1 MLVSSFARYLYRLF
15 LIRVYSRK
23 SAATFVALA
32 LLASVFVVDAQRRTP
47 NVRPVANRAS
57 ADAAGIY
64 NVRAFGAKGN
74 GTTLDTPAINKAIET
89 AAAAGGGTVRFPAGS
104 YLSVSIRLKSNI
116 TLYLDQGATI
126 VAAET
131 SKGFKYDPPEPNPW
145 DAYQDFGH
153 SHWHNS
159 LIWGE
164 NLENVSIIGPG
175 LIWGKGLVRS
185 GNGSR
190 TREQND
196 ALNKAR
202 SSEPPSPFGYPNPR
216 DAVEPGWGNKAI
228 SLKLCRNVLIR
239 DISILHGGHFAIL
252 ATGVDNLTIDNVK
265 IDTNRDGIDIDA
277 CRNVRISNCSIN
289 SPFDDGI
296 CTKSSFALGFAR
308 ATENVTITNC
318 QVTGY
323 DEGTFLDGTYKRDYK
338 QYSHNS
344 PTGRIKFGTESNG
357 GFKNITISNCV
368 FDYSR
373 GFALESVDG
382 GLLEDVTISNITMR
396 DIVNPPFFLRL
407 GNRARGPK
415 ETTTVGALRRIL
427 ISNVVIYNADPK
439 YASIISGIP
448 GHDIEDVTFNNIR
461 IYYQGGGTKE
471 QAALEPPEK
480 EQDYPEPVMF
490 GEMPAYGFFIRHVK
504 GLEMSNIEVNY
515 MKEDLRPAFV
525 LNDVKGADFFR
536 VRAQHAPDVPTFTFL
551 NVENFSIQ
559 QSASLPDTRHDRIKQ
574 GKL

>member
-1 MLVSSFARYLYRLF
+1 MNNKKLLLSALVF
-15 LIRVYSRK
+15 
-23 SAATFVALA
+23 A
-32 LLASVFVVDAQRRTP
+32 LLASFLVAEGQRRVP
-47 NVRPVANRAS
+47 RQIGAS
-57 ADAAGIY
+57 SAKADATGVY
-64 NVRAFGAKGN
+64 NVKAFGAKGD
-74 GTTLDTPAINKAIET
+74 GVTLDTPAINKAIET
-89 AAAAGGGTVRFPAGS
+89 AAAAGGGTVRFPAGN
-104 YLSVSIRLKSNI
+104 YLSVSIRLKSHI

-126 VAAET
+126 VAAEP

-164 NLENVSIIGPG
+164 NLENVAILGPG

-185 GNGSR
+185 GGQSR
-190 TREQND
+190 TKEQND
-196 ALNKAR
+196 ALNQAR
-202 SSEPPSPFGYPNPR
+202 ANEPASPFGYPNPR

-228 SLKLCRNVLIR
+228 SLKLARNVLIR

-277 CRNVRISNCSIN
+277 CRNVRISNCSVN
-289 SPFDDGI
+289 SPFDDAI
-296 CTKSSFALGFAR
+296 CPKSSFALGFAR

-323 DEGTFLDGTYKRDYK
+323 DEGTFLDGTYKREYDR
-338 QYSHNS
+338 YSHNS

-357 GFKNITISNCV
+357 GFKNITISNCI

-407 GNRARGPK
+407 GNRARGPQ
-415 ETTTVGALRRIL
+415 ESTAVGKLRRIL
-427 ISNVVIYNADPK
+427 ISNVVVFNADPK

-448 GHDIEDVTFNNIR
+448 GHDIEDVKFNNVR
-461 IYYQGGGTKE
+461 IYYQGGGTKQ

-480 EQDYPEPVMF
+480 EKDYPEPVMF

-504 GLEMSNIEVNY
+504 GLEMNNVELSY
-515 MKEDLRPAFV
+515 RKEDLRPAFV

-536 VRAQHAPDVPTFTFL
+536 VKAQHAPDVPTFTLL
-551 NVENFSIQ
+551 NVENFNIH
-559 QSASLPDTRHDRIKQ
+559 QSASLPDTRHERIKQ

>member
-1 MLVSSFARYLYRLF
+1 MKKKKQLLLLSSVLLSLMASSLVAEG
-15 LIRVYSRK
+15 
-23 SAATFVALA
+23 
-32 LLASVFVVDAQRRTP
+32 QRRTFP
-47 NVRPVANRAS
+47 RKTGANRAT
-57 ADAAGIY
+57 ADATGVY
-64 NVRAFGAKGN
+64 NVRAFGAKGD
-74 GTTLDTPAINKAIET
+74 GEALDTPAINKAIET
-89 AAAAGGGTVRFPAGS
+89 AAAAGGGTVRFPAGN
-104 YLSVSIRLKSNI
+104 YLSVSIRLKSHI

-126 VAAET
+126 VAAEP

-164 NLENVSIIGPG
+164 NLENVSIVGPG

-185 GNGSR
+185 GGQSR
-190 TREQND
+190 TPEQNA
-196 ALNKAR
+196 ALNQAR
-202 SSEPPSPFGYPNPR
+202 AKEPVRPFGYPNPR
-216 DAVEPGWGNKAI
+216 DAVESGWGNKAI
-228 SLKLCRNVLIR
+228 SLKLSRNVLIR

-252 ATGVDNLTIDNVK
+252 ATGVDNLTVDNVK

-277 CRNVRISNCSIN
+277 CRNVHISNCSVN
-289 SPFDDGI
+289 SPFDDAI
-296 CTKSSFALGFAR
+296 CPKSSFALGFAR
-308 ATENVTITNC
+308 STENVTITNC

-323 DEGTFLDGTYKRDYK
+323 DEGTFLAGTYKREYNR
-338 QYSHNS
+338 YSHNS

-382 GLLEDVTISNITMR
+382 GLLEDITITNITMR

-407 GNRARGPK
+407 GDRSRGPK
-415 ETTTVGALRRIL
+415 ESTTVGKLRRVL
-427 ISNVVIYNADPK
+427 ISNVVVFNADPK

-448 GHDIEDVTFNNIR
+448 GHDIEDVKFNNIR
-461 IYYQGGGTKE
+461 IYYQGGGTKQ

-480 EQDYPEPVMF
+480 EKDYPEPVMF
-490 GEMPAYGFFIRHVK
+490 GEMPAYGFFVRHVK
-504 GLEMSNIEVNY
+504 GLEMNNVELSY

-536 VRAQHAPDVPTFTFL
+536 VRAQRAPDVPTFTFL
-551 NVENFSIQ
+551 NVENFSVQ
-559 QSASLPDTRHDRIKQ
+559 QSASLPDTRHERVKQ